1 MKILASDFDGTLFV
15 SDDKVFK
22 NNIKM
27 INEFRSKNNLFIIIT
42 GRGIESIK
50 KEIIK
55 NDIKYDYLICEN
67 GAMIFDDKDNIL
79 DSTYLDKKDVL
90 EIIKIIEEENLKYIF
105 DTGINYLNN
114 MDMDLSKLACIYIDK
129 TSTKDFI
136 KTKNKVDEN
145 TNTYNYISPNWIN
158 IVNKKVNKLVSLKK
172 LLKIINQEDNIY
184 TIGDAINDIDMIKEF
199 SGAIMKVHESVLDNL
214 SNKQYSTVSDYIKE
228 LI

>member
-114 MDMDLSKLACIYIDK
+114 MDIDLSKLACIYIDK

-199 SGAIMKVHESVLDNL
+199 SGAIMKVHESVLYNL